1 MPREFISGWDL
12 MQVLGE
18 GTYGKVKL
26 LVNRSSGEA
35 CAMKEVNLA
44 SHAEAAEVVRKE
56 ICVHKLLQHRNVVTC
71 YGSRIDGDRQFIFL
85 EYCAGGEL
93 FDRIGKFTYFL
104 WHRSLE
110 KRDAF

>member
-18 GTYGKVKL
+18 GTFGKVKL

-35 CAMKEVNLA
+35 CAMKEVNLCGN
-44 SHAEAAEVVRKE
+44 AAAADAVKKE
-56 ICVHKLLQHRNVVTC
+56 ICVHKLLRHDNVVTC
-71 YGSRIDGDRQFIFL
+71 YGSRIDGERQFIFL

-93 FDRIGKFTYFL
+93 FDRIGEDRVFIVIL
-104 WHRSLE
+104 
-110 KRDAF
+110 